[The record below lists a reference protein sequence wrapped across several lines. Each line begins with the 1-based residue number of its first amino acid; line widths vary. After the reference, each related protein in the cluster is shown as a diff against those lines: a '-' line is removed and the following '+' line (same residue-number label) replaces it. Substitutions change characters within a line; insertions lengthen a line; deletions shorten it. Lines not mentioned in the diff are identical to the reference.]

1 MLRVRVDLHRCIGA
15 GTCMFVAPTAFGW
28 RKGQGKAE
36 VLDASSV
43 EPEVLRA
50 AALACPTQ
58 AIIFEETDDPAVWAI
73 DAPRARGL

>member
-1 MLRVRVDLHRCIGA
+1 
-15 GTCMFVAPTAFGW
+15 MFVAPTVFGW

-36 VLDASSV
+36 VLDSSSV

-58 AIIFEETDDPAVWAI
+58 AIIFEEADDPAAWAI
-73 DAPRARGL
+73 DASRARGL

>member
-1 MLRVRVDLHRCIGA
+1 
-15 GTCMFVAPTAFGW
+15 MFVAPTAFGW

>member
-1 MLRVRVDLHRCIGA
+1 
-15 GTCMFVAPTAFGW
+15 MFVAPTAFGW

-36 VLDASSV
+36 VLDSNSV

-58 AIIFEETDDPAVWAI
+58 AIIFEETDDPAAWAI
-73 DAPRARGL
+73 DASRARGL